1 MLAEPLC
8 LSGMTDS
15 QCFQV
20 IAAAGI
26 VSRRAAERL
35 IFQGAVTVNGKK
47 VLVPQTAVDPVVDQV
62 GRISAAG
69 PGPFAALTW
78 KVMGSPVCP

>member
-1 MLAEPLC
+1 MLAEQLC
-8 LSGMTDS
+8 LSGLTHR

-47 VLVPQTAVDPVVDQV
+47 VLLPQTAVDPVVDQV
-62 GRISAAG
+62 GRNSAAG
-69 PGPFAALTW
+69 PVQFLRSHSW
-78 KVMGSPVCP
+78 S